1 MAQRLVSVDDNYLFP
16 TPLEVRLATKMTA
29 AVTDSAVA
37 SRVNE
42 AQTGAAIDQRITT
55 QATPLVQPIVAD
67 YIASSQVVIDAAAA
81 AVDANPAIAS
91 LNLGN
96 MRKGNLSVAPNWDTF
111 FDWGTW
117 NASASVGSTFTALPP
132 EARGAG
138 VLVNWES
145 GPSYISQIWHLINAN
160 GGGMWRRTKFGAT
173 ISPFEKITT
182 ASELAKITPY
192 AGFISGNTAGTNLD
206 TLLPSAGAQYKWW
219 NITSNP
225 TGIANMPGKP
235 WTGQVEAFTSG
246 NRRIATQ
253 RVTYDDGSGIY
264 TRSLFDTD
272 GSGVFNRTSEW
283 RQLNNQ
289 PDSGRRELLVDAAR
303 RRRGGTIGVGNKA
316 VFAFRYDHWLTDFK
330 AKVMPIHAEN
340 DVPASQAIIPSLV
353 GTPTNNMTWAE
364 LQDWCLDSGG
374 ELINHGL
381 GDHVSTNLEAD
392 YVREIREGL
401 AGIQAGTPRLA
412 IEGFNPPG
420 VVSESWGGYSPM
432 DTYDRHETY
441 AAQVI
446 LNNHAVV
453 SGYIGNVYRDLDGS
467 NPIGPAHLTIDGTTA
482 SAVKAVMDRMVKTG
496 MGGVFML
503 HPNMLD
509 QAGKMTTAGLAEI
522 IAYAAQLRDEG
533 KAEILSQTG
542 LHFADTGSSRR
553 SDWVWNGDFTD
564 GLTDWTGTGY
574 SVVTEGGLTFARS
587 TDTASILSQELVV
600 PDIGLGSQREL
611 VYEVRATAG
620 ATVRTKIGAV
630 AKNIVVP
637 ASPEWQTVR
646 AFATIPLD
654 YALPWLTVEVG
665 RNAIGGPVDVAN
677 VRLQSI

>member
-1 MAQRLVSVDDNYLFP
+1 M
-16 TPLEVRLATKMTA
+16 
-29 AVTDSAVA
+29 
-37 SRVNE
+37 
-42 AQTGAAIDQRITT
+42 
-55 QATPLVQPIVAD
+55 ATPDLTLISEATLDPLLAD
-67 YIASSQVVIDAAAA
+67 TLTSAKEYTDI
-81 AVDANPAIAS
+81 
-91 LNLGN
+91 GN
-96 MRKGNLSVAPNWDTF
+96 MRKGNLAVAPDWDTF
-111 FDWGTW
+111 FDWGAW
-117 NASASVGSTFTALPP
+117 NVGAAVGATFTALPP

-138 VLVNWES
+138 VLVNWHS
-145 GPSYISQIWHLINAN
+145 GPAYVIQYWELTDAN
-160 GGGMWRRTKFGAT
+160 GGGTWRRTKFGTT
-173 ISPFEKITT
+173 ISPFKKIVDE
-182 ASELAKITPY
+182 SELEAIAPY
-192 AGFISGNTAGTNLD
+192 AGFISGNTLGTDLD

-235 WTGQVEAFTSG
+235 WTGQVESFTSG

-330 AKVMPIHAEN
+330 AKVMPIHAEH

-353 GTPTNNMTWAE
+353 GTPDNNMTWAE

-381 GDHVSTNLEAD
+381 GDHVSTNVEAD

-401 AGIQAGTPRLA
+401 AAIQAGTPRLA

-432 DTYDRHETY
+432 DTYARHETY

-467 NPIGPAHLTIDGTTA
+467 NPVGPAHLTIDGTTA
-482 SAVKAVMDRMVKTG
+482 SAVKQVMDRMVKTG

-574 SVVTEGGLTFARS
+574 SAVTEGGRTFARS
-587 TDTASILSQELVV
+587 TDTASILSQELIV

-611 VYEVRATAG
+611 VYEVRATTG

-665 RNAIGGPVDVAN
+665 RNAIGGAVDVAN
-677 VRLQSI
+677 VRLQAI